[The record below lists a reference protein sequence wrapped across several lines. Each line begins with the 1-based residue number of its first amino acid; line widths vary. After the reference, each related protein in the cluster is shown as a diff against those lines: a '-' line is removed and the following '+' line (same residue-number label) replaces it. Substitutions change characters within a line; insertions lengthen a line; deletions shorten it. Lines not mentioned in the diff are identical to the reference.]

1 MHNEE
6 TSVRLFVPGRICLFG
21 EHSDWAGGHRRS
33 NANLEKG
40 YTLICGTGQG
50 IYADVQP
57 HRNALRLTSMTPDGT
72 VRGPFE
78 IPMQPE
84 RLLAHAQ
91 RGGFWSYAAGVA
103 FQVANRY
110 SVRGL
115 VVDNFRSDLPIGK
128 GLSSSAAICVLVARA
143 FNRIY
148 DLGLTIRDEMELAYQ
163 GEITTP
169 SRCGRMD
176 QGCAFGRRP
185 LLMTFDAD
193 SLAVDEVEVGQDVY
207 LVLVDLNSKKD
218 TQKILYDL
226 NRCYPIAADEVQR
239 GVQQLLGPTNRR
251 MLHLAVEALQAGD
264 AERLGTLMREAQ
276 ALFDLFAVPA
286 CPSELTA
293 PVLHRVLECSPLLP
307 HIWGGKGV
315 GSQGDGTAQFIARS
329 REDQR
334 AVVEIVERDLA
345 MPCLELTIPR
355 S

>member
-21 EHSDWAGGHRRS
+21 EHSDWAGGHRRA
-33 NANLEKG
+33 NADLEKG
-40 YTLICGTGQG
+40 HTLICGTDQG
-50 IYADVQP
+50 IHADVQP
-57 HRNALRLTSMTPDGT
+57 HGSVLRLTSTTPEGT

-78 IPMQPE
+78 IPLEPE
-84 RLLAHAQ
+84 KLLAEAR

-103 FQVANRY
+103 FQVAKRY
-110 SVRGL
+110 AVRGL

-143 FNRIY
+143 FNRLY

-185 LLMTFDAD
+185 VLMTFDAD
-193 SLAVDEVEVGQDVY
+193 RLAIDEVEVGRDVY
-207 LVLVDLNSKKD
+207 LVLVDLNSQKD
-218 TQKILYDL
+218 TQRILYDL
-226 NRCYPIAADEVQR
+226 NRCYPFATDGVQR

-251 MLHLAVEALQAGD
+251 LLSLAVDALQAGD
-264 AERLGTLMREAQ
+264 AERLGALMREAQ
-276 ALFDLFAVPA
+276 ALFDRFAVPA
-286 CPSELTA
+286 CPAELTA
-293 PVLHRVLECSPLLP
+293 PVLHRVLDYSPLLP

-329 REDQR
+329 RDDQR

-345 MPCLELTIPR
+345 MPCLKLTVPR